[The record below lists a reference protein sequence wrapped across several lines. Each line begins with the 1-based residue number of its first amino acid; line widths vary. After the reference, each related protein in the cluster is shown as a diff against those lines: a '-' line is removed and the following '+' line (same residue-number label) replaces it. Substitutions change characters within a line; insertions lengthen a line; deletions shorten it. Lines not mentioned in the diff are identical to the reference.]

1 MRKLYLC
8 LFLFLPLAIW
18 AQGEWEVPDATPS
31 TQVKTKAKKEK
42 KAQQAEDYKWA
53 KYLGDIIPIVDGN
66 VEWQR
71 TFQNHRS
78 AEENY
83 TMMLDFLTKMTK
95 EEGQLPPS
103 KVQLVNKTEHKIV
116 CHFEEWMV
124 FVSTVLVLDRGRF
137 IYTIACDCYDN
148 RVEVKLMR
156 LSYLYDETHNGGTK
170 YKAEEWITDKYAVN
184 KKRTRLLK
192 ITGKYRRK
200 TVDRMEEILENMNRL
215 LTSE

>member
-31 TQVKTKAKKEK
+31 TQVKTKAKKEQK
-42 KAQQAEDYKWA
+42 TQQTEDYKWA
-53 KYLGDIIPIVDGN
+53 KYLGDVVPIVDGN

-71 TFQNHRS
+71 TFHNQRS

-83 TMMLDFLTKMTK
+83 NMMLDFLTKMTK
-95 EEGQLPPS
+95 EEGQLPAS

-124 FVSTVLVLDRGRF
+124 FVSTVLMLDRGRF

-156 LSYLYDETHNGGTK
+156 LSYLYDETHNGGSK

>member
-31 TQVKTKAKKEK
+31 TQVKTKAKKEQK
-42 KAQQAEDYKWA
+42 TQQTEDYKWA
-53 KYLGDIIPIVDGN
+53 KYLGDVVPIVDGN

-71 TFQNHRS
+71 TFHNQ
-78 AEENY
+78 
-83 TMMLDFLTKMTK
+83 
-95 EEGQLPPS
+95 
-103 KVQLVNKTEHKIV
+103 VQLVNKTEHKIV

-124 FVSTVLVLDRGRF
+124 FVSTVLMLDRGRF